1 VELGSKHRPAR
12 LGLLGFAAFV
22 ASEATARGAP
32 VATQLEYRAADGC
45 PAAGDFA
52 AVVAARLGYEPFLAD
67 AALRVVVQI
76 DASGR
81 ALEGRLEW
89 FDARGTSVGEHTF
102 PSRTGDCGELA
113 RAMEFALALQIQLMA
128 AAVAAPDVRR
138 PGAAPGNGSTIASPT
153 AVQPAAGVLSTP
165 RTTNGG
171 PEITKPTRLSRPWLA
186 VGTGA
191 SVGLGVAPSAVA
203 LGRLFV
209 TVGWSRVAL
218 ELGAEASVPSVT
230 HLANGTGFSQQEV
243 LGGLAGCGMHRAWS
257 ACLVGKVGEIRVVGQ
272 AIDVPATSSALM
284 VQGGLR
290 LAMTQPLGRR
300 LQLVAHGEGLAV
312 LTRGVVTLD
321 SMPVWTTPRFAA
333 LFGIDLGVR
342 FW

>member
-1 VELGSKHRPAR
+1 VELGSKHRLAR
-12 LGLLGFAAFV
+12 VGLLGFVAFA
-22 ASEATARGAP
+22 ASEGTARSAP
-32 VATQLEYRAADGC
+32 VATQLEYRAAEGC
-45 PAAGDFA
+45 PAASDFA
-52 AVVAARLGYEPFLAD
+52 AVVAARLGYDPFLAD
-67 AALRVVVQI
+67 AALRVVAQI

-102 PSRTGDCGELA
+102 PSRTGDCGELT

-138 PGAAPGNGSTIASPT
+138 PVAPGNGGTTANPT
-153 AVQPAAGVLSTP
+153 AVKPAAGVL
-165 RTTNGG
+165 
-171 PEITKPTRLSRPWLA
+171 RLSAPWLV

-191 SVGLGVAPSAVA
+191 SVGFGLAPSAVA

-218 ELGAEASVPSVT
+218 ELGAEASVPSAT

-243 LGGLAGCGMHRAWS
+243 LGGLAGCGMHRPWS
-257 ACLVGKVGEIRVVGQ
+257 ACLVGKVGEMRVVGQ

-290 LAMTQPLGRR
+290 LAMTQTLGRR
-300 LQLVAHGEGLAV
+300 LQVVAHGEGLAV

-321 SMPVWTTPRFAA
+321 SMPVWTTPRFVA
-333 LFGIDLGVR
+333 LVGIDLGVR

>member
-1 VELGSKHRPAR
+1 MELGSKHRLAR
-12 LGLLGFAAFV
+12 LGLLGFAAFA

-52 AVVAARLGYEPFLAD
+52 AVVAARLGYDPFLAD
-67 AALRVVVQI
+67 AALRVVAQI

-128 AAVAAPDVRR
+128 AAVAAPDMRR
-138 PGAAPGNGSTIASPT
+138 PGAPGNGSTIASPT
-153 AVQPAAGVLSTP
+153 AVQPAGGVLSTP
-165 RTTNGG
+165 RT
-171 PEITKPTRLSRPWLA
+171 RLSGPWFA
-186 VGTGA
+186 VGSGA

-203 LGRLFV
+203 FGRLFV

-243 LGGLAGCGMHRAWS
+243 LGSLAGCGMHRPWS
-257 ACLVGKVGEIRVVGQ
+257 ACLLGKVGEIRVVGQ

-290 LAMTQPLGRR
+290 LALTQALGKR